1 MNNSTDFLVVIS
13 LFVAL
18 VVALVVAIIS
28 WRYADFFLSRR
39 DHYVNSRYELLTK
52 KIGWFISAFL
62 TTLLIVLKILDI
74 FIFKK

>member
-1 MNNSTDFLVVIS
+1 MTYPKEIFLLIPFVIS
-13 LFVAL
+13 IIVAVL
-18 VVALVVAIIS
+18 S
-28 WRYADFFLSRR
+28 WKYADYFLSRR
-39 DHYVNSRYELLTK
+39 DHYVNSRYVLLTK